1 MTTLSR
7 SGVYPR
13 DPTMRD
19 VGALAGVSLKTVSRV
34 VNGEPGVSAELV
46 ARVQDAIRLLGYR
59 HNMTASTLRRADQKS
74 ATIGLLLEDV
84 ANPFSS
90 ALHRAIEDAARQ
102 RNVLVFAGSSD
113 EDVHQQR
120 AALKAFGLRRV
131 DGFIIVPAG
140 GDHGDL
146 HLERLKGRPLVF
158 VDRPA
163 TVPDADS
170 VTVDNRAAARR
181 AVHHLSDHAHRHIAF
196 LGDLRSIWT
205 AAERY
210 AGYVEGLAT
219 RGIRLDPE
227 LVRFDLH
234 GIGAAERATLEL
246 LALPHPPTAVFTG
259 QNLVT
264 IGAVRA
270 LKQMQAQHRVAL
282 IGFDEILLA
291 DLLDLPVSV
300 IAQNPPAIGRA
311 AAELLFARMDGDEQ
325 PAQHVVVPT
334 TLIPRGSG
342 ELPCP

>member
-1 MTTLSR
+1 
-7 SGVYPR
+7 
-13 DPTMRD
+13 MRD

-170 VTVDNRAAARR
+170 VTVDNRAAARG
-181 AVHHLSDHAHRHIAF
+181 AVHHLADRAHRRIAF
-196 LGDLRSIWT
+196 LGDLHSIWT
-205 AAERY
+205 AAERH

-219 RGIRLDPE
+219 SGIRLDPQ

-234 GIGAAERATLEL
+234 NIEAAESATLDL
-246 LALPHPPTAVFTG
+246 LALPDPPTAIFTG

-270 LKQMQAQHRVAL
+270 LKRMQAQHQIAL

-291 DLLDLPVSV
+291 DLLDPPVSV

-325 PAQHVVVPT
+325 PARHVVVPT
-334 TLIPRGSG
+334 MLIARGSG
-342 ELPCP
+342 ELPGP

>member
-1 MTTLSR
+1 M
-7 SGVYPR
+7 GVCRCPI
-13 DPTMRD
+13 P
-19 VGALAGVSLKTVSRV
+19 
-34 VNGEPGVSAELV
+34 
-46 ARVQDAIRLLGYR
+46 
-59 HNMTASTLRRADQKS
+59 AD
-74 ATIGLLLEDV
+74 
-84 ANPFSS
+84 
-90 ALHRAIEDAARQ
+90 RQ
-102 RNVLVFAGSSD
+102 A
-113 EDVHQQR
+113 
-120 AALKAFGLRRV
+120 K
-131 DGFIIVPAG
+131 
-140 GDHGDL
+140 
-146 HLERLKGRPLVF
+146 
-158 VDRPA
+158 
-163 TVPDADS
+163 
-170 VTVDNRAAARR
+170 
-181 AVHHLSDHAHRHIAF
+181 
-196 LGDLRSIWT
+196 
-205 AAERY
+205 RY

-291 DLLDLPVSV
+291 DLLDPPVSV
-300 IAQNPPAIGRA
+300 IAQNPPAIGKA